1 MKNSIKKIISFED
14 KLYTIRV
21 LIEYYLLM
29 KISFIL
35 GDKFFLFLIVNICLF
50 YAPLEKNFPHF
61 MFKCIISI
69 KQIIEGTLVLIGC
82 FIPKYEERPL
92 KEKID

>member
-35 GDKFFLFLIVNICLF
+35 GDKFFLFLIVNVCLF

-69 KQIIEGTLVLIGC
+69 KQIIEGTLVLISC
-82 FIPKYEERPL
+82 VIPKYEERPL

>member
-29 KISFIL
+29 KISFFL
-35 GDKFFLFLIVNICLF
+35 GDKFFLFLMINICLF
-50 YAPLEKNFPHF
+50 YAPLEKKFPHF

-69 KQIIEGTLVLIGC
+69 KQTIEGILVLIEC
-82 FIPKYEERPL
+82 FIPKYEEKPL